1 MISEI
6 DFLSLFFM
14 CPSVYRS
21 QFSKA
26 NKRTDVLGSVFYTR
40 WRHHGKAFSYMLVNK
55 RTLLQEVI
63 KEIRNIIAIEETDC
77 HSGQALRKGIDTKA
91 GWICIFSPWF
101 AMSLADI
108 NRNLVLLCPWD
119 WASHKSQSTA
129 WFLLWPCRIN
139 IPSSGTLSQC
149 TL

>member
-1 MISEI
+1 MVSEI

-26 NKRTDVLGSVFYTR
+26 NKRTDVLGSVFYTQ
-40 WRHHGKAFSYMLVNK
+40 WRHHGKAFSYMSVNK
-55 RTLLQEVI
+55 RILLQEVI
-63 KEIRNIIAIEETDC
+63 KEIRNIIAIEETEC
-77 HSGQALRKGIDTKA
+77 CSGQVLRKGIDAKA
-91 GWICIFSPWF
+91 GWICIFSLWF
-101 AMSLADI
+101 AMFLADI

-129 WFLLWPCRIN
+129 WFLLGRCRIKL
-139 IPSSGTLSQC
+139 PSSGTLRQC